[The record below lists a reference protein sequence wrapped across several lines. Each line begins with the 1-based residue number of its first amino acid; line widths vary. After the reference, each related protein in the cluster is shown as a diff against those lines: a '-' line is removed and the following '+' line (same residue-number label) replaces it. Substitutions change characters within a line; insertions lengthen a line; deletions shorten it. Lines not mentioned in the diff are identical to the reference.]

1 MAELTQSAYLAEDF
15 ERERERIDAL
25 IWGATGITEGESV
38 LLCGLPADISVPRRI
53 VELGARLT
61 IIESR
66 TKAISRA
73 EELGYT
79 VTRGST
85 SVIPARDNAF
95 DVALAFNYL
104 HEVDPFFHQQI
115 VSELSRVGRRL
126 AIVELATPTD
136 LLGRRIAALYSRAK
150 RELGQF
156 EYYQSLDYWKKL
168 VSMTKAEVS
177 QAVFTFRKVPG
188 PEFLQD
194 TIDFLLDTMER
205 EEAPMEYMDE
215 LRDIADES
223 GAKLLPQG
231 RYVLVGA
238 TAGELPKRN
247 PTALGKLDR
256 AASDANAERA
266 VPAAPAVEPP
276 APAIAPA
283 AAAAAAYAASAA
295 LPPGEPAAAPPPEA
309 AQGTPPP
316 ATPAEP
322 IRSAVEP
329 PPPIDAPQPVAEYV
343 PEPPPPPKVPRY
355 AEVDQEDGIPAPP
368 SLSGFADEP
377 PPAEFGIRFDEALAP
392 VREPP
397 GFGIPQIPPVD
408 GPGTSWQWEPPE
420 AHDDEGK

>member
-283 AAAAAAYAASAA
+283 AAAAAASRLPRPRPKRPRGHRRRPRPPSRFVPRSSRRPRSTPPNRSPSTSPSPRRRPRSRVTPRSIRRTGFPPRPRSQASRTSLRPRSSGSASTRRWRRCASRPASASRRF
-295 LPPGEPAAAPPPEA
+295 PRSTDPARAGSGSRPRLTTTRAS
-309 AQGTPPP
+309 
-316 ATPAEP
+316 
-322 IRSAVEP
+322 SAGS
-329 PPPIDAPQPVAEYV
+329 
-343 PEPPPPPKVPRY
+343 R
-355 AEVDQEDGIPAPP
+355 
-368 SLSGFADEP
+368 
-377 PPAEFGIRFDEALAP
+377 R
-392 VREPP
+392 
-397 GFGIPQIPPVD
+397 
-408 GPGTSWQWEPPE
+408 
-420 AHDDEGK
+420 